1 MSAVATLP
9 NRTALLPEAA
19 AAARVLTS
27 ADILDGS
34 TEVMITHRGEI
45 YRLRQTKLGK
55 LILTK

>member
-1 MSAVATLP
+1 MSAVSTLP
-9 NRTALLPEAA
+9 NRPALLPEAA
-19 AAARVLTS
+19 QAGRVLAS

-34 TEVMITHRGEI
+34 TEVMITHRGEV